1 MRNVLFCVLSL
12 FLLTSCDPIEY
23 DIFGGIDGKVI
34 DVVTNL
40 PIENV
45 TVQLSP
51 GGNNVVTNDD
61 GVFKFSELDPK
72 QYTITVQKNG
82 YETNLKT
89 VYVLSS
95 ETSDVIITMK
105 KRNYK

>member
-1 MRNVLFCVLSL
+1 MRKVLFCVLSL
-12 FLLTSCDPIEY
+12 FLLSSCDPIEY
-23 DIFGGIDGKVI
+23 DIFGGIDGKVV

-45 TVQLSP
+45 SVQLSP
-51 GGNNVVTNDD
+51 GGSNVVTSND

-82 YETNLKT
+82 YETNLKM
-89 VYVLSS
+89 VNVMSS
-95 ETSDVIITMK
+95 EISNVSITMK
-105 KRNYK
+105 KRNY